1 MALIKCSECGKE
13 ISSKASACPYCGCPI
28 EELVKEG
35 VVRIKMPN
43 NLVEGVVGLFSS
55 RDAVVKNESGTMLWK
70 GYHGEN
76 AKFMVEEPTKITIE
90 LGGWANPCKG
100 IVEPNR
106 KYSLVQ
112 DRGMHWLATFRLTE
126 VDVIDSD

>member
-28 EELVKEG
+28 EETVKEG
-35 VVRIKMPN
+35 IVRIKMPN
-43 NLVEGVVGLFSS
+43 NIVEGWVGLFSS
-55 RDAVVKNESGTMLWK
+55 KDAIVKNNNGVVLWK
-70 GYHGEN
+70 GQHGEN
-76 AKFMVEEPTKITIE
+76 AKFMVEEPTHIMIE
-90 LGGWANPCKG
+90 LGSWANPCEG
-100 IVEPNR
+100 TVEPNR

-112 DRGMHWLATFRLTE
+112 DRGAHWLATFRLTE